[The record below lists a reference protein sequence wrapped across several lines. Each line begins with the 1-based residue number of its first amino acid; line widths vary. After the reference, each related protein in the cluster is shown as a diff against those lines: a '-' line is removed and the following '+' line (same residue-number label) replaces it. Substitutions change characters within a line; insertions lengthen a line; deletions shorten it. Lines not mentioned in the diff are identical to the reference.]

1 MSVVGFLVC
10 FEWDSFKRKQTCEE
24 RKENAEGRLRQRERL
39 REGHET
45 WRRAVNLR

>member
-24 RKENAEGRLRQRERL
+24 RKENAEGKTEA
-39 REGHET
+39 EGEVKG
-45 WRRAVNLR
+45 RA